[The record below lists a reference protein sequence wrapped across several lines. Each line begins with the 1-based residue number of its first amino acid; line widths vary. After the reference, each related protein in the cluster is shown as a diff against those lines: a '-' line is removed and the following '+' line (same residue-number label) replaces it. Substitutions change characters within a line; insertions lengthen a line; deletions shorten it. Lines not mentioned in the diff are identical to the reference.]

1 MTMNPVSEDNV
12 LDIKVEV
19 ILHEKGGVT
28 TTKRNV
34 YLGYPEPLQ
43 DLKTAVDQGASE
55 EGARTMNL
63 LKQRVKS
70 LL

>member
-1 MTMNPVSEDNV
+1 M
-12 LDIKVEV
+12 LDIKVEI
-19 ILHEKGGVT
+19 ILHKKRGVM

-43 DLKTAVDQGASE
+43 DLKTAVHQGASE

-63 LKQRVKS
+63 LKQRVES